1 MAFQVSPGVQV
12 REIDVTNVV
21 PAVSSTIGAFA
32 GEFSWGP
39 VDEVRTIV
47 SEKELVSV
55 FGAPKEA
62 GSDGY
67 NTVLGKKEHFYSAAN
82 FLKYGNNLKVVRA
95 SNGISAGSTGEMLNA
110 TTGSAGLLIK
120 NSTHYYE
127 SNYHTGS
134 AAGSAGLFAARC
146 AGSLGNSLKV
156 SMCASANAFS
166 QSDVTTV
173 NNASNEAVGQKDIT
187 VADGSKF
194 VVGDIITFAGDA
206 NQYKISAISSNDI
219 TIHLKSDKSQG
230 LQVEASNGVNISR
243 EWEFAPNFTKAPG
256 SSPDAVANGMS
267 NDELHVIVIDE
278 DGKITGIVGEILE
291 VFEGLSQ
298 ASDAKDSEG
307 NSNYYV
313 DKIRYNSNY
322 IFWTNHDSALSEAGN
337 TFAAAAAVSQS
348 ESANT
353 FDTNDLPLGGS
364 LTNGADGYR
373 LTSGAKNTANT
384 NFFGDAETQ
393 DVDFIISGPLSGASA
408 GNEVTTLA
416 EATTQANA
424 LIALCEARKDCM
436 AIISPRKQD
445 CVNNSGNE
453 SANIITFAESLSSSS
468 YAVLDSAWCYQYD
481 KYTDNYCYVPA
492 CAHTAGLM
500 ARTDSDRD
508 AWFSPAGFNR
518 GQILGIT
525 KLSFNP
531 NQAERDALYK
541 KRVNPVVT
549 FPGEGTVLFGD
560 KTLLSSA
567 SAFDR
572 INVRRLFIVME
583 KAIATAA
590 KFQLFEFND
599 AFTRAQFRA
608 TIEPFLRQV
617 KGRRGIVDFQVVCDD
632 TNNPQ
637 SVVDANQFQAS
648 IFVKPNRSINFI
660 TLNFV
665 AARSG
670 VEFEEVYGSTNTQYG
685 N

>member
-21 PAVSSTIGAFA
+21 PAVSSSIGAFA

-39 VDEVRTIV
+39 VDEVRTIT

-55 FGAPKEA
+55 FGDPKEQ

-82 FLKYGNNLKVVRA
+82 FLKYGNNLKVVRGH
-95 SNGISAGSTGEMLNA
+95 NGIAAGQTGQMLNA
-110 TTGSAGLLIK
+110 TTGSAGILIK

-127 SNYHTGS
+127 SNYHSGS
-134 AAGSAGLFAARC
+134 AAGSAGLFSARC
-146 AGSLGNSLKV
+146 AGSLGNSLKI
-156 SMCASANAFS
+156 SMCTSANAFS
-166 QSDVTTV
+166 QASVTTV
-173 NNASNEAVGQKDIT
+173 SDSSISVGHTQIT
-187 VADGSKF
+187 VADGTKF
-194 VVGDIITFAGDA
+194 VVGDLIAFANSADV
-206 NQYKISAISSNDI
+206 YKISAISSNDI
-219 TIHLKSDKSQG
+219 TFHLNSDSSQG
-230 LQVEASNGVNISR
+230 LQVVPTNGSNIARG
-243 EWEFAPNFTKAPG
+243 WEFASSFTKAPG
-256 SSPDAVANGMS
+256 SSPDALANS
-267 NDELHVIVIDE
+267 SSLDEIHVIVIDE
-278 DGKITGIVGEILE
+278 DGKITGIPGEILE

-313 DKIRYNSNY
+313 DKLRYNSNY
-322 IFWTNHDSALSEAGN
+322 IFWTNHDSTTSEAGN
-337 TFAAAAAVSQS
+337 TFAVAGAAFVQH
-348 ESANT
+348 T
-353 FDTNDLPLGGS
+353 LPLGGS
-364 LTNGADGYR
+364 LSHGIDGYP
-373 LTSGAKNTANT
+373 LSSGAKNTANT
-384 NFFGDAETQ
+384 THFGDAETQ
-393 DVDFIISGPLSGASA
+393 DVDFIIAGPLDGYASGS
-408 GNEVTTLA
+408 VVSTLA
-416 EATTQANA
+416 EATTQANN

-436 AIISPRKQD
+436 AVISPRKAD
-445 CVNNSGNE
+445 CVNNSGSE
-453 SANIITFAESLSSSS
+453 STSVIAFAETLTSSS
-468 YAVLDSAWCYQYD
+468 YAVMDSAWCYQYD
-481 KYTDNYCYVPA
+481 KYTDNYCYIPS
-492 CAHTAGLM
+492 CSHTAGVM

-508 AWFSPAGFNR
+508 AWFSPAGFSR

-541 KRVNPVVT
+541 KRVNPMVT

-632 TNNPQ
+632 TNNSQ
-637 SVVDANQFQAS
+637 AIVDANQFQAS

-670 VEFEEVYGSTNTQYG
+670 VEFEEVYGATNTQYG

>member
-21 PAVSSTIGAFA
+21 PAVSSSIGAYA

-47 SEKELVSV
+47 SEKDLVNV
-55 FGAPKEA
+55 FGEPKE
-62 GSDGY
+62 SDTY

-95 SNGISAGSTGEMLNA
+95 SNGIAAGQTGQMLNA
-110 TTGSAGLLIK
+110 TTGSAGILIK
-120 NSTHYYE
+120 NPTHYYE

-134 AAGSAGLFAARC
+134 AAGSAGLFSARC

-156 SMCASANAFS
+156 SMCAGANAFS
-166 QSDVTTV
+166 QSNVATVSDSSIAVGHTQITV
-173 NNASNEAVGQKDIT
+173 N
-187 VADGSKF
+187 DGAKF
-194 VVGDIITFAGDA
+194 VVGDKITFAGSA
-206 NQYKISAISSNDI
+206 LVYKITAISSNDL
-219 TIHLKSDKSQG
+219 TFHLVTDSSQG
-230 LQVEASNGVNISR
+230 LQVVPANGANISR
-243 EWEFAPNFTKAPG
+243 EWEYAENFTKAPA
-256 SSPDAVANGMS
+256 SSPDATANS
-267 NDELHVIVIDE
+267 SSLDEVHVIVIDE
-278 DGKITGIVGEILE
+278 DGKITGIPNEILE

-322 IFWTNHDSALSEAGN
+322 IFWTNHDSATSEAGN
-337 TFAAAAAVSQS
+337 TFAAAGAA
-348 ESANT
+348 
-353 FDTNDLPLGGS
+353 FDQHDLPLGGS
-364 LTNGADGYR
+364 LSHGIDGYP
-373 LTSGAKNTANT
+373 LSSGAKNTANT
-384 NFFGDAETQ
+384 TYFGDAETQ
-393 DVDFIISGPLSGASA
+393 DVDFIIAGPLDGYASGS
-408 GNEVTTLA
+408 VVSTLA
-416 EATTQANA
+416 EATTQANN

-436 AIISPRKQD
+436 AVISPRKAD
-445 CVNNSGNE
+445 CVNNSGSE
-453 SANIITFAESLSSSS
+453 SSSIIAFAETLTSSS
-468 YAVLDSAWCYQYD
+468 YAVMDSAWSYQYD
-481 KYTDNYCYVPA
+481 KYTDNYCYIPS
-492 CAHTAGLM
+492 CSHTAGLM
-500 ARTDSDRD
+500 ARTDNDRD

-518 GQILGIT
+518 GQVLGIT

-541 KRVNPVVT
+541 KRVNPIVT

-670 VEFEEVYGSTNTQYG
+670 VEFEEVYGATNTQYG

>member
-1 MAFQVSPGVQV
+1 MAFLVSPGVQV
-12 REIDVTNVV
+12 REIDVSNVV
-21 PAVSSTIGAFA
+21 PAVSSSIG
-32 GEFSWGP
+32 GYVGSFSWGP
-39 VDEVRTIV
+39 VDEVRTIT
-47 SEKELVSV
+47 SEKDLVSV
-55 FGAPKEA
+55 FGEPSGDDTYLTSVK
-62 GSDGY
+62 
-67 NTVLGKKEHFYSAAN
+67 KKEHFYSAAN

-95 SNGISAGSTGEMLNA
+95 VSTNMLNA
-110 TTGSAGLLIK
+110 STGSAGLLVK
-120 NSTHYYE
+120 NATHYYDN
-127 SNYHTGS
+127 NYHTG
-134 AAGSAGLFAARC
+134 AAASNVGDFVARC
-146 AGSLGNSLKV
+146 VGVLGNSLKV
-156 SMCASANAFS
+156 SVCASANAFS
-166 QSDVTTV
+166 QSAATTV
-173 NNASNEAVGQKDIT
+173 NDSSIALGDTSMT
-187 VADGSKF
+187 VASGAAL
-194 VVGDIITFAGDA
+194 VVGDIITFGSDTDK
-206 NQYKISAISSNDI
+206 YKISEINSNDI
-219 TIHLKSDKSQG
+219 TFALASDGSSG
-230 LQVEASNGVNISR
+230 LQTVVANSANVNR
-243 EWEFAPNFTKAPG
+243 EWEFASSFSKAPG
-256 SSPDAVANGMS
+256 SSPDAIANNS
-267 NDELHVIVIDE
+267 SLDEIHIAVVDE
-278 DGKITGIVGEILE
+278 DGLITGIVGEILE
-291 VFEGLSQ
+291 IYEGVSM

-307 NSNYYV
+307 SSNYFV
-313 DKIRYNSNY
+313 DKLRYNSNY
-322 IFWTNHDSALSEAGN
+322 IFFSNHNSNLSESGN
-337 TFAAAAAVSQS
+337 TFA
-348 ESANT
+348 SAGAI
-353 FDTNDLPLGGS
+353 FDTHTLPITQS
-364 LTNGADGYR
+364 FTNGTDGNC
-373 LTSGAKNTANT
+373 LTSGQKKSGIETYL
-384 NFFGDAETQ
+384 GDAETQ
-393 DVDFIISGPLSGASA
+393 DVDFLISGPLNGDDGSG
-408 GNEVTTLA
+408 NDVTTLA
-416 EATTQANA
+416 EATTQANN
-424 LIALCEARKDCM
+424 LISIANARKDCM

-445 CVNNSGNE
+445 CVNNDGSE
-453 SANIITFAESLSSSS
+453 STSIIALADTLSSSS
-468 YAVLDSAWCYQYD
+468 YAVMDSAWCYQYD

-492 CAHTAGLM
+492 CGHTAGVM
-500 ARTDSDRD
+500 ARSDQERD

-541 KRVNPVVT
+541 KRVNPIVT
-549 FPGEGTVLFGD
+549 FPGQGTVLFGD

-670 VEFEEVYGSTNTQYG
+670 VEFEEVYGATNTQYG

>member
-21 PAVSSTIGAFA
+21 PAVSSSIGAYA

-39 VDEVRTIV
+39 VDEVRTIT
-47 SEKELVSV
+47 SEKELVGV
-55 FGAPKEA
+55 FGEPKEA

-67 NTVLGKKEHFYSAAN
+67 NTVLSKKEHFYSAAN

-95 SNGISAGSTGEMLNA
+95 SNGIAAGQTGQMLNA
-110 TTGSAGLLIK
+110 TTGSAGILIK

-127 SNYHTGS
+127 SNYHSGS
-134 AAGSAGLFAARC
+134 AAGSAGLFSARC
-146 AGSLGNSLKV
+146 VGSLGNSLKI
-156 SMCASANAFS
+156 SMCTSANAFQQAS
-166 QSDVTTV
+166 VTTV
-173 NNASNEAVGQKDIT
+173 DDSSISVGHTQIT
-187 VADGSKF
+187 VADGTKF
-194 VVGDIITFAGDA
+194 VVGDLIAFANSADV
-206 NQYKISAISSNDI
+206 YKISAISSNDI
-219 TIHLKSDKSQG
+219 TFHLNSDSSQG
-230 LQVEASNGVNISR
+230 LQVAPDNGSNISR
-243 EWEFAPNFTKAPG
+243 GWEFASNFTKAPG
-256 SSPDAVANGMS
+256 SSPDALANS
-267 NDELHVIVIDE
+267 SSLDEVHVIVIDE
-278 DGKITGIVGEILE
+278 DGKITGIPGEILE

-298 ASDAKDSEG
+298 ASNAKDSEG

-322 IFWTNHDSALSEAGN
+322 IFWTNHDSTTSEAGN
-337 TFAAAAAVSQS
+337 TFAAAGAAFAQH
-348 ESANT
+348 T
-353 FDTNDLPLGGS
+353 LPLGGS
-364 LTNGADGYR
+364 LSHGIDGYP
-373 LTSGAKNTANT
+373 LSSGAKNTANT
-384 NFFGDAETQ
+384 THFGDAETQ
-393 DVDFIISGPLSGASA
+393 DVDFIIAGPLDGYASGS
-408 GNEVTTLA
+408 VVSTLA
-416 EATTQANA
+416 EATTQANN

-436 AIISPRKQD
+436 AVISPRKAD
-445 CVNNSGNE
+445 CVNNSGSE
-453 SANIITFAESLSSSS
+453 STSVIAFAETLTSSS
-468 YAVLDSAWCYQYD
+468 YAVMDSAWCYQYD
-481 KYTDNYCYVPA
+481 KYTDNYCYIPS
-492 CAHTAGLM
+492 CSHTAGVM

-508 AWFSPAGFNR
+508 AWFSPAGFSR

-541 KRVNPVVT
+541 KRVNPMVT

-670 VEFEEVYGSTNTQYG
+670 VEFEEVYGATNTQYG

>member
-21 PAVSSTIGAFA
+21 PAISSSIGAFA

-39 VDEVRTIV
+39 VDEVRTIS
-47 SEKELVSV
+47 SEKELVGV
-55 FGAPKEA
+55 FGEPKDA

-82 FLKYGNNLKVVRA
+82 FLKYGNNLKIVRGH
-95 SNGISAGSTGEMLNA
+95 NGIAAGQTGQMLNA
-110 TTGSAGLLIK
+110 TTGSAGILIK
-120 NSTHYYE
+120 NPTHYYE
-127 SNYHTGS
+127 SNYHSGS
-134 AAGSAGLFAARC
+134 AAGSAGLFSARC
-146 AGSLGNSLKV
+146 VGSLGNSLKI
-156 SMCASANAFS
+156 SMCTSANAFQQAS
-166 QSDVTTV
+166 VTTV
-173 NNASNEAVGQKDIT
+173 SDSSIAVGHTQIT
-187 VADGSKF
+187 VADGTKF
-194 VVGDIITFAGDA
+194 VVGDLIAFANSADV
-206 NQYKISAISSNDI
+206 YKISAISSNDI
-219 TIHLKSDKSQG
+219 TFHLISDSSQG
-230 LQVEASNGVNISR
+230 LQVVPTNGSNISR
-243 EWEFAPNFTKAPG
+243 GWEFASNFTKAPS
-256 SSPDAVANGMS
+256 SSPDALANS
-267 NDELHVIVIDE
+267 SSLDEVHVIVIDE
-278 DGKITGIVGEILE
+278 DGKITGIPGEILE

-298 ASDAKDSEG
+298 ASDAKDAEG

-322 IFWTNHDSALSEAGN
+322 IFWTNHDSTTSEAGN
-337 TFAAAAAVSQS
+337 TFAVAGAAFVQH
-348 ESANT
+348 T
-353 FDTNDLPLGGS
+353 LPLGGS
-364 LTNGADGYR
+364 LSHGVDGYP
-373 LTSGAKNTANT
+373 LSSGAKNTANT
-384 NFFGDAETQ
+384 TFFGDAETQ
-393 DVDFIISGPLSGASA
+393 DVDFIIAGPLDGYASGS
-408 GNEVTTLA
+408 VVSTLA
-416 EATTQANA
+416 EATTQANN

-436 AIISPRKQD
+436 AVISPRKAD
-445 CVNNSGNE
+445 CVNNSGSE
-453 SANIITFAESLSSSS
+453 STSVIAFAETLTSSS
-468 YAVLDSAWCYQYD
+468 YAVMDSAWCYQYD
-481 KYTDNYCYVPA
+481 KYTDNYCYIPS
-492 CAHTAGLM
+492 CSHTAGVM

-508 AWFSPAGFNR
+508 AWFSPAGFSR

-531 NQAERDALYK
+531 NQSERDALYK
-541 KRVNPVVT
+541 KRVNPLVT
-549 FPGEGTVLFGD
+549 FPGQGTVLFGD

-632 TNNPQ
+632 TNNSQ
-637 SVVDANQFQAS
+637 AIVDANQFQAS

-670 VEFEEVYGSTNTQYG
+670 VEFEEVYGATNTQYG

>member
-21 PAVSSTIGAFA
+21 PAVSSSIGAFA

-39 VDEVRTIV
+39 VDEVRTIT
-47 SEKELVSV
+47 SEKDLVSV
-55 FGAPKEA
+55 FGEPKEA

-95 SNGISAGSTGEMLNA
+95 HNGIASGSTGQMLNA

-127 SNYHTGS
+127 VNYHSGS
-134 AAGSAGLFAARC
+134 APSSAGNFAARC
-146 AGSLGNSLKV
+146 VGSLGNSLKV
-156 SMCASANAFS
+156 SMCIGSEAFN
-166 QSDVTTV
+166 DNIVDPI
-173 NNASNEAVGQKDIT
+173 NDSNIALDDKDIV
-187 VADGSKF
+187 VADGTKF
-194 VVGDIITFAGDA
+194 QVGDIIRFEGQTD
-206 NQYKISAISSNDI
+206 NYKISAINANTLSFGLIGDPN
-219 TIHLKSDKSQG
+219 QG
-230 LQVEASNGVNISR
+230 LLAVPAADADIAR
-243 EWEFAPNFTKAPG
+243 AWEFAGSFTKAPG
-256 SSPDAVANGMS
+256 TSPDAEAN
-267 NDELHVIVIDE
+267 NTQFDELHIVVLDE
-278 DGKITGIVGEILE
+278 DGKITGRPGEILE
-291 VFEGLSQ
+291 IFEGLSL
-298 ASDAKDSEG
+298 ASDAKDSDG

-322 IFWTNHDSALSEAGN
+322 IFWTNHDSSASDAGS
-337 TFAAAAAVSQS
+337 TFAAAGTSFTKPAS
-348 ESANT
+348 N
-353 FDTNDLPLGGS
+353 LPITAS
-364 LTNGADGYR
+364 MSNGADGYP
-373 LTSGAKNTANT
+373 LSAGAKFSAYSG
-384 NFFGDAETQ
+384 FFGDAETQ
-393 DVDFIISGPLSGASA
+393 DVDFMISGPLSGYSSGAVV
-408 GNEVTTLA
+408 NTLA
-416 EATTQANA
+416 EATTQANN
-424 LIALCEARKDCM
+424 LIQICEARKDCM
-436 AIISPRKQD
+436 AIISPRKAD
-445 CVNNSGNE
+445 CVNNSGLE
-453 SANIITFAESLSSSS
+453 ASSIETFAGTLTSSS
-468 YAVLDSAWCYQYD
+468 YGVLDSAWCYQYD

-492 CAHTAGLM
+492 CSHTAGVM
-500 ARTDSDRD
+500 ARTDADRD

-531 NQAERDALYK
+531 NQAERDLLYR
-541 KRVNPVVT
+541 KRVNPIVT
-549 FPGEGTVLFGD
+549 FPGQGTCLFGD
-560 KTLLSSA
+560 KTLLTSA

-617 KGRRGIVDFQVVCDD
+617 KGRRGIVDFQVVCDE

-670 VEFEEVYGSTNTQYG
+670 VEFEEVYGATNTQYG

>member
-21 PAVSSTIGAFA
+21 PAISSSIGAFA

-39 VDEVRTIV
+39 VDEVRTIT
-47 SEKELVSV
+47 SEKELVGV
-55 FGAPKEA
+55 FGEPKDA

-67 NTVLGKKEHFYSAAN
+67 NTVVGKKEHFYSAAN

-95 SNGISAGSTGEMLNA
+95 SNGIAAGQTGQMLNA
-110 TTGSAGLLIK
+110 TTGSAGILIK
-120 NSTHYYE
+120 NQTHYYE
-127 SNYHTGS
+127 SNYHSGS
-134 AAGSAGLFAARC
+134 AAGSAGLFSARC
-146 AGSLGNSLKV
+146 AGSLGNSLKI
-156 SMCASANAFS
+156 SMCTSANAFQQAS
-166 QSDVTTV
+166 VTTV
-173 NNASNEAVGQKDIT
+173 SDSSIAVGHTQIT
-187 VADGSKF
+187 VADGTKF
-194 VVGDIITFAGDA
+194 VVGDLIAFANSADV
-206 NQYKISAISSNDI
+206 YKISAISSNDI
-219 TIHLKSDKSQG
+219 TFHLNSDSSQG
-230 LQVEASNGVNISR
+230 LQVVPTNGSNIARG
-243 EWEFAPNFTKAPG
+243 WEFASNFTKAPG
-256 SSPDAVANGMS
+256 SSPDALANS
-267 NDELHVIVIDE
+267 SSLDEVHVIVIDE
-278 DGKITGIVGEILE
+278 DGKITGIPGEILE

-298 ASDAKDSEG
+298 ASNAKDSEG

-322 IFWTNHDSALSEAGN
+322 IFWTNHDSTTSEAGN
-337 TFAAAAAVSQS
+337 TFAAAGAAFVQH
-348 ESANT
+348 T
-353 FDTNDLPLGGS
+353 LPLGGS
-364 LTNGADGYR
+364 LSHGIDGYP
-373 LTSGAKNTANT
+373 LSSGAKNTANT
-384 NFFGDAETQ
+384 THFGDAETQ
-393 DVDFIISGPLSGASA
+393 DVDFIIAGPLDGYASGS
-408 GNEVTTLA
+408 VVSTLA
-416 EATTQANA
+416 EATTQANN

-436 AIISPRKQD
+436 AVISPRKAD
-445 CVNNSGNE
+445 CVNNSGSE
-453 SANIITFAESLSSSS
+453 STSVIAFAETLTSSS
-468 YAVLDSAWCYQYD
+468 YAVMDSAWCYQYD
-481 KYTDNYCYVPA
+481 KYTDNYCYIPS
-492 CAHTAGLM
+492 CSHTAGVM

-508 AWFSPAGFNR
+508 AWFSPAGFSR

-541 KRVNPVVT
+541 KRVNPMVT
-549 FPGEGTVLFGD
+549 FPGQGTVLFGD

-632 TNNPQ
+632 TNNSQ
-637 SVVDANQFQAS
+637 AIVDANQFQAS

-670 VEFEEVYGSTNTQYG
+670 VEFEEVYGATNTQYG

>member
-21 PAVSSTIGAFA
+21 PAISSSIGAFA

-39 VDEVRTIV
+39 VDEVRTIT
-47 SEKELVSV
+47 SEKELVGV
-55 FGAPKEA
+55 FGEPKEA

-95 SNGISAGSTGEMLNA
+95 SNGIAAGQTGQMLNA
-110 TTGSAGLLIK
+110 TTGSAGILIK

-127 SNYHTGS
+127 SNYHSGS
-134 AAGSAGLFAARC
+134 AAGSAGLFSARC
-146 AGSLGNSLKV
+146 VGSLGNSLKV
-156 SMCASANAFS
+156 SMCTSANAFS
-166 QSDVTTV
+166 QTSVTTV
-173 NNASNEAVGQKDIT
+173 SDSSISAGHTQIT
-187 VADGSKF
+187 VADGTKF
-194 VVGDIITFAGDA
+194 VIGDLIQFANSTDV
-206 NQYKISAISSNDI
+206 YKISAISSNDI
-219 TIHLKSDKSQG
+219 TFHLNTDSSQG
-230 LQVEASNGVNISR
+230 LQVVPTNGSNIAR
-243 EWEFAPNFTKAPG
+243 EWEFASNFTKAPS
-256 SSPDAVANGMS
+256 SSPDALANS
-267 NDELHVIVIDE
+267 SSLDEVHVIVIDE
-278 DGKITGIVGEILE
+278 DGKITGIPGEILE

-313 DKIRYNSNY
+313 DKVRYNSNY
-322 IFWTNHDSALSEAGN
+322 IFWTNHDSATDEAGQ
-337 TFAAAAAVSQS
+337 TFAGAGAA
-348 ESANT
+348 
-353 FDTNDLPLGGS
+353 FDQHDLPLGGS
-364 LTNGADGYR
+364 LSHGIDGYP
-373 LTSGAKNTANT
+373 LSSGAKNTANT
-384 NFFGDAETQ
+384 THFGDAETQ
-393 DVDFIISGPLSGASA
+393 DVDFIIAGPLDGYASGS
-408 GNEVTTLA
+408 VVSTLA
-416 EATTQANA
+416 EATTQANN

-436 AIISPRKQD
+436 AVISPRKAD
-445 CVNNSGNE
+445 CVNNSGSE
-453 SANIITFAESLSSSS
+453 STSVIAFAETLTSSS
-468 YAVLDSAWCYQYD
+468 YAVMDSAWCYQYD
-481 KYTDNYCYVPA
+481 KYTDNYCYIPS
-492 CAHTAGLM
+492 CSHTAGVM

-508 AWFSPAGFNR
+508 AWFSPAGFSR

-541 KRVNPVVT
+541 KRVNPMVT
-549 FPGEGTVLFGD
+549 FPGQGTVLFGD

-632 TNNPQ
+632 TNNSQ
-637 SVVDANQFQAS
+637 AIVDANQFQAS

-670 VEFEEVYGSTNTQYG
+670 VEFEEVYGATNTQYG

>member
-1 MAFQVSPGVQV
+1 MAFLVSPGVQV

-21 PAVSSTIGAFA
+21 PALSSSIGGFA

-39 VDEVRTIV
+39 VDEVRTIT
-47 SEKELVSV
+47 SEKELVGV
-55 FGAPKEA
+55 FGEPKEA

-67 NTVLGKKEHFYSAAN
+67 NTVLSKKEHFYSAAN

-95 SNGISAGSTGEMLNA
+95 SNGIAAGQTGQMLNA
-110 TTGSAGLLIK
+110 TTGSAGILIK

-127 SNYHTGS
+127 SNYHSGS
-134 AAGSAGLFAARC
+134 AAGSAGLFSARC
-146 AGSLGNSLKV
+146 AGSLGNSLKI
-156 SMCASANAFS
+156 SMCTSANAFS
-166 QSDVTTV
+166 QASVTTV
-173 NNASNEAVGQKDIT
+173 SDSSISVGHTQIT
-187 VADGSKF
+187 VADGTKF
-194 VVGDIITFAGDA
+194 VVGDLIAFANSADV
-206 NQYKISAISSNDI
+206 YKISAISSNDI
-219 TIHLKSDKSQG
+219 TFHLNSDSSQG
-230 LQVEASNGVNISR
+230 LQVVPTNGSNIARG
-243 EWEFAPNFTKAPG
+243 WEFASNFTKAPG
-256 SSPDAVANGMS
+256 SSPDALANS
-267 NDELHVIVIDE
+267 SSLDEVHVIVIDE
-278 DGKITGIVGEILE
+278 DGKITGIPGEILE

-313 DKIRYNSNY
+313 DKLRYNSNY
-322 IFWTNHDSALSEAGN
+322 IFWTNHDSTTSEAGN
-337 TFAAAAAVSQS
+337 TFAVAGAAFVQH
-348 ESANT
+348 T
-353 FDTNDLPLGGS
+353 LPLGGS
-364 LTNGADGYR
+364 LSHGIDGYP
-373 LTSGAKNTANT
+373 LSSGAKNTANT
-384 NFFGDAETQ
+384 THFGDAETQ
-393 DVDFIISGPLSGASA
+393 DVDFIIAGPLDGYASGS
-408 GNEVTTLA
+408 VVSTLA
-416 EATTQANA
+416 EATTQANN

-436 AIISPRKQD
+436 AVISPRKAD
-445 CVNNSGNE
+445 CVNNSGSE
-453 SANIITFAESLSSSS
+453 STSVIAFAETLTSSS
-468 YAVLDSAWCYQYD
+468 YAVMDSAWCYQYD
-481 KYTDNYCYVPA
+481 KYTDNYCYIPS
-492 CAHTAGLM
+492 CSHTAGVM

-508 AWFSPAGFNR
+508 AWFSPAGFSR

-541 KRVNPVVT
+541 KRVNPMVT

-632 TNNPQ
+632 TNNSQ
-637 SVVDANQFQAS
+637 AIVDANQFQAS

-670 VEFEEVYGSTNTQYG
+670 VEFEEVYGATNTQYG

>member
-21 PAVSSTIGAFA
+21 PAVSSSIGAFA

-39 VDEVRTIV
+39 VDEVRTIT

-55 FGAPKEA
+55 FGDPKEA

-67 NTVLGKKEHFYSAAN
+67 NSVASKKEHFYSAAN

-95 SNGISAGSTGEMLNA
+95 HNAIASGQTGEMLNA

-120 NSTHYYE
+120 NPTHYYE
-127 SNYHTGS
+127 VNYHSGS
-134 AAGSAGLFAARC
+134 APSSAGNFAARC
-146 AGSLGNSLKV
+146 VGSLGNSLKV
-156 SMCASANAFS
+156 SMCIGSNAYS
-166 QSDVTTV
+166 ETINNAVNDTDIQV
-173 NNASNEAVGQKDIT
+173 NNTDIV
-187 VADGSKF
+187 VADGTKF
-194 VVGDIITFAGDA
+194 QVGDIIRFAGQTD
-206 NQYKISAISSNDI
+206 NYKISNISANTLTFGLIGDSA
-219 TIHLKSDKSQG
+219 QG
-230 LQVEASNGVNISR
+230 LLVAPSNNDAITR
-243 EWEFAPNFTKAPG
+243 AWEFAGSFTKAPG
-256 SSPDAVANGMS
+256 TSPDAAANNTS
-267 NDELHVIVIDE
+267 FDELHIVVVDE
-278 DGKITGIVGEILE
+278 DGKITGIPGEILE
-291 VFEGLSQ
+291 IFEGLSL
-298 ASDAKDSEG
+298 ASDAKDADG

-322 IFWTNHDSALSEAGN
+322 IFWTNHDSTASDAGS
-337 TFAAAAAVSQS
+337 TFAAAGADF
-348 ESANT
+348 T
-353 FDTNDLPLGGS
+353 RGTNLPITAS
-364 LTNGADGYR
+364 MTNGADGYP
-373 LTSGAKNTANT
+373 LSAGAKFSAYSG
-384 NFFGDAETQ
+384 FFGDAETQ
-393 DVDFIISGPLSGASA
+393 DVDFMISGPLSGYSSGAA
-408 GNEVTTLA
+408 VNTLV
-416 EATTQANA
+416 EATTQANN
-424 LIALCEARKDCM
+424 LIQICEARKDCM
-436 AIISPRKQD
+436 AVISPRKSD
-445 CVNNSGNE
+445 CVNNSGLE
-453 SANIITFAESLSSSS
+453 ASSIEAFANTLTSSS
-468 YAVLDSAWCYQYD
+468 YGVLDSAWCYQYD

-492 CAHTAGLM
+492 CSHTAGVM
-500 ARTDSDRD
+500 ARTDADRD

-531 NQAERDALYK
+531 NQAERDLLYRK
-541 KRVNPVVT
+541 KVNPIVT
-549 FPGEGTVLFGD
+549 FPGQGTCLFGD
-560 KTLLSSA
+560 KTLLSNA

-617 KGRRGIVDFQVVCDD
+617 KGRRGIVDFQVVCDE

-637 SVVDANQFQAS
+637 GVVDANQFQAS

-670 VEFEEVYGSTNTQYG
+670 VDFEEVYGATNTQYG

>member
-21 PAVSSTIGAFA
+21 PAVSSSIGAFA

-39 VDEVRTIV
+39 VDEVRTIT
-47 SEKELVSV
+47 SEKELVGV
-55 FGAPKEA
+55 FGEPKDA

-67 NTVLGKKEHFYSAAN
+67 NTVVGKKEHFYSAAN

-95 SNGISAGSTGEMLNA
+95 SNGIAAGQTGQMLNA
-110 TTGSAGLLIK
+110 TTGSAGILIK
-120 NSTHYYE
+120 NQTHYYE
-127 SNYHTGS
+127 SNYHSGS
-134 AAGSAGLFAARC
+134 AAGSAGLFSARC
-146 AGSLGNSLKV
+146 AGSLGNSLKI
-156 SMCASANAFS
+156 SMCTSANAFQQAS
-166 QSDVTTV
+166 VTTV
-173 NNASNEAVGQKDIT
+173 SDSSIAVGHTQIT
-187 VADGSKF
+187 VADGTKF
-194 VVGDIITFAGDA
+194 VVGDLIAFANSADV
-206 NQYKISAISSNDI
+206 YKISAISSNDI
-219 TIHLKSDKSQG
+219 TFHLNSDSSQG
-230 LQVEASNGVNISR
+230 LQVVPTNGSNIARG
-243 EWEFAPNFTKAPG
+243 WEFASNFTKAPG
-256 SSPDAVANGMS
+256 SSPDALANS
-267 NDELHVIVIDE
+267 SSLDEVHVIVIDE
-278 DGKITGIVGEILE
+278 DGKITGIPGEILE

-298 ASDAKDSEG
+298 ASNAKDSEG

-322 IFWTNHDSALSEAGN
+322 IFWTNHDSTTSEAGN
-337 TFAAAAAVSQS
+337 TFAAAGAAFVQH
-348 ESANT
+348 T
-353 FDTNDLPLGGS
+353 LPLGGS
-364 LTNGADGYR
+364 LSHGIDGYP
-373 LTSGAKNTANT
+373 LSSGAKNTANT
-384 NFFGDAETQ
+384 THFGDAETQ
-393 DVDFIISGPLSGASA
+393 DVDFIIAGPLDGYASGS
-408 GNEVTTLA
+408 VVSTLA
-416 EATTQANA
+416 EATTQANN

-436 AIISPRKQD
+436 AVISPRKAD
-445 CVNNSGNE
+445 CVNNSGSE
-453 SANIITFAESLSSSS
+453 STSVIAFAETLTSSS
-468 YAVLDSAWCYQYD
+468 YAVMDSAWCYQYD
-481 KYTDNYCYVPA
+481 KYTDNYCYIPS
-492 CAHTAGLM
+492 CSHTAGVM

-508 AWFSPAGFNR
+508 AWFSPAGFSR

-541 KRVNPVVT
+541 KRVNPMVT

-632 TNNPQ
+632 TNNSQ
-637 SVVDANQFQAS
+637 AIVDANQFQAS

-670 VEFEEVYGSTNTQYG
+670 VEFEEVYGATNTQYG

>member
-21 PAVSSTIGAFA
+21 PAVSSSIGAFA

-39 VDEVRTIV
+39 VDEVRTIT
-47 SEKELVSV
+47 SEKELVGV
-55 FGAPKEA
+55 FGEPKDA

-82 FLKYGNNLKVVRA
+82 FLKYGNNLKVVRGH
-95 SNGISAGSTGEMLNA
+95 NGIAAGQTGQMLNA
-110 TTGSAGLLIK
+110 TTGSAGILIK

-127 SNYHTGS
+127 SNYHSGS
-134 AAGSAGLFAARC
+134 AAGSAGLFSARC
-146 AGSLGNSLKV
+146 AGSLGNSLKI
-156 SMCASANAFS
+156 SMCTSANAFS
-166 QSDVTTV
+166 QASVTTV
-173 NNASNEAVGQKDIT
+173 SDSSISVGHTQIT
-187 VADGSKF
+187 VADGTKF
-194 VVGDIITFAGDA
+194 VVGDLIAFANSADV
-206 NQYKISAISSNDI
+206 YKISAISSNDI
-219 TIHLKSDKSQG
+219 TFHLNSDSSQG
-230 LQVEASNGVNISR
+230 LQVVPTNGSNIARG
-243 EWEFAPNFTKAPG
+243 WEFASNFTKAPG
-256 SSPDAVANGMS
+256 SSPDALANS
-267 NDELHVIVIDE
+267 SSLDEIHVIVIDE
-278 DGKITGIVGEILE
+278 DGKITGIPGEILE

-313 DKIRYNSNY
+313 DKLRYNSNY
-322 IFWTNHDSALSEAGN
+322 IFWTNHDSTTSEAGN
-337 TFAAAAAVSQS
+337 TFAVAGAAFVQH
-348 ESANT
+348 T
-353 FDTNDLPLGGS
+353 LPLGGS
-364 LTNGADGYR
+364 LSHGIDGYP
-373 LTSGAKNTANT
+373 LSSGAKNTANT
-384 NFFGDAETQ
+384 THFGDAETQ
-393 DVDFIISGPLSGASA
+393 DVDFIIAGPLDGYASGS
-408 GNEVTTLA
+408 VVSTLA
-416 EATTQANA
+416 EATTQANN

-436 AIISPRKQD
+436 AVISPRKAD
-445 CVNNSGNE
+445 CVNNSGSE
-453 SANIITFAESLSSSS
+453 STSVIAFAETLTSSS
-468 YAVLDSAWCYQYD
+468 YAVMDSAWCYQYD
-481 KYTDNYCYVPA
+481 KYTDNYCYIPS
-492 CAHTAGLM
+492 CSHTAGVM

-508 AWFSPAGFNR
+508 AWFSPAGFSR

-541 KRVNPVVT
+541 KRVNPMVT

-632 TNNPQ
+632 TNNSQ
-637 SVVDANQFQAS
+637 AIVDANQFQAS

-670 VEFEEVYGSTNTQYG
+670 VEFEEVYGATNTQYG

>member
-21 PAVSSTIGAFA
+21 PAISSSIGGFV
-32 GEFSWGP
+32 GSFSWGP
-39 VDEVRTIV
+39 VDEVRTIS

-55 FGAPKEA
+55 FGEPK
-62 GSDGY
+62 GSDTY
-67 NTVLGKKEHFYSAAN
+67 LDEAKKKEHFYSAAN

-95 SNGISAGSTGEMLNA
+95 VSTGMLNA
-110 TTGSAGLLIK
+110 TSGSAGLLIK
-120 NSTHYYE
+120 NATHYYDN
-127 SNYHTGS
+127 NYHSGS
-134 AAGSAGLFAARC
+134 APSNAGHWTARC
-146 AGSLGNSLKV
+146 VGALGNSLKV
-156 SMCASANAFS
+156 SVCASAAAFS
-166 QSDVTTV
+166 ETVSSAVSD
-173 NNASNEAVGQKDIT
+173 NSISVGQTEIT
-187 VADGSKF
+187 VADGTKF
-194 VVGDIITFAGDA
+194 VVGDKLQFGSQTDV
-206 NQYKISAISSNDI
+206 YKITAINTNTLSVVLD
-219 TIHLKSDKSQG
+219 SDGVSGFQTAPG
-230 LQVEASNGVNISR
+230 NGDNIVR
-243 EWEFAPNFTKAPG
+243 EWEFAKNFTKAPG
-256 SSPDAVANGMS
+256 SSPDALANS
-267 NDELHVIVIDE
+267 SSLDEIHVVVQDE
-278 DGKITGIVGEILE
+278 DGLITGIVGEILE
-291 VFEGLSQ
+291 IYEGLSM
-298 ASDAKDSEG
+298 ASDAKDAEG

-322 IFWTNHDSALSEAGN
+322 IFWSNHNSNTSEAGN
-337 TFAAAAAVSQS
+337 TFAAAGAV
-348 ESANT
+348 
-353 FDTNDLPLGGS
+353 FDTHTLPITES
-364 LTNGADGYR
+364 LTDGTDGSC
-373 LTSGAKNTANT
+373 LTAGQKQAGFSTYL
-384 NFFGDAETQ
+384 GDAETE
-393 DVDFIISGPLSGASA
+393 DVDFLIAGPLNGDDGS
-408 GNEVTTLA
+408 NNDVVTED
-416 EATTQANA
+416 EAVTQANN
-424 LIALCEARKDCM
+424 LIAIAEARKDCM
-436 AIISPRKQD
+436 AVISPRKQS
-445 CVNNSGNE
+445 CVNNEGQEVSGTGGIVPF
-453 SANIITFAESLSSSS
+453 ANRLTSSS

-481 KYTDNYCYVPA
+481 KYTDNFCYVPA
-492 CAHTAGLM
+492 CGHTAGLM
-500 ARTDSDRD
+500 ARTDVQRD

-531 NQAERDALYK
+531 NQAERDELYK
-541 KRVNPVVT
+541 KRVNPIVT
-549 FPGEGTVLFGD
+549 FPGQGTVLFGD
-560 KTLLSSA
+560 KTLLAST

-670 VEFEEVYGSTNTQYG
+670 VEFEEVYGATNTQYG

>member
-21 PAVSSTIGAFA
+21 PAISSSIGAFA

-39 VDEVRTIV
+39 VDEVRTIT

-55 FGAPKEA
+55 FGEPSAK

-67 NTVLGKKEHFYSAAN
+67 NTILGKKEHFYSAAN

-95 SNGISAGSTGEMLNA
+95 LNGIAAGATGEMLNA

-120 NSTHYYE
+120 NPTHYYE
-127 SNYHTGS
+127 VNYHTG
-134 AAGSAGLFAARC
+134 AAPGSAGLFAARC
-146 AGSLGNSLKV
+146 AGSLGNSLRV
-156 SMCASANAFS
+156 SMCAGANAFS
-166 QSDVTTV
+166 QVNVTTV
-173 NNASNEAVGQKDIT
+173 SDTSISVGHETVT
-187 VADGSKF
+187 VADGTKLA
-194 VVGDIITFAGDA
+194 VGDIITFAGSA
-206 NQYKISAISSNDI
+206 FRYKISAISSNDV
-219 TIHLKSDKSQG
+219 TFHLESDKTQK
-230 LQVEASNGVNISR
+230 LQAVPSNGANISR
-243 EWEFAPNFTKAPG
+243 EWEFAGQVTKAPG
-256 SSPDAVANGMS
+256 SSPDATANS
-267 NDELHVIVIDE
+267 SSLDELHVVVIDE
-278 DGKITGIVGEILE
+278 DGQITGIPGEILE
-291 VFEGLSQ
+291 VFEGLSM

-307 NSNYYV
+307 NSNFYV

-322 IFWTNHDSALSEAGN
+322 IFWTNHDNSALSEAGN
-337 TFAAAAAVSQS
+337 TFAVAGAA
-348 ESANT
+348 
-353 FDTNDLPLGGS
+353 FDTHDLPLGGN
-364 LTNGADGYR
+364 LTNGADGYP
-373 LTSGAKNTANT
+373 LSSGAKNTANT
-384 NFFGDAETQ
+384 EHFGDAETQ
-393 DVDFIISGPLSGASA
+393 DVDFLIAGPLDGYASGS
-408 GNEVTTLA
+408 VISTLA
-416 EATTQANA
+416 EATTQANN

-436 AIISPRKQD
+436 AIISPRKAD
-445 CVNNSGNE
+445 CVNNSGSE
-453 SANIITFAESLSSSS
+453 ATDIITFAESLTSSS
-468 YAVLDSAWCYQYD
+468 YAVLDSCWTYQYD
-481 KYTDNYCYVPA
+481 KYTDNFCYVPGNG
-492 CAHTAGLM
+492 HVAGIM
-500 ARTDSDRD
+500 ARTDRDRD

-531 NQAERDALYK
+531 NQAERDALYR
-541 KRVNPVVT
+541 KRVNPLVT
-549 FPGEGTVLFGD
+549 FPGQGTCLFGD
-560 KTLLSSA
+560 KTLLASA

-670 VEFEEVYGSTNTQYG
+670 VEFEEVYGATNTQYG

>member
-21 PAVSSTIGAFA
+21 PAISSSIGAFA

-39 VDEVRTIV
+39 VDEVRTIT
-47 SEKELVSV
+47 SEKELVGV
-55 FGAPKEA
+55 FGEPKDA

-67 NTVLGKKEHFYSAAN
+67 NTVVGKKEHFYSAAN

-95 SNGISAGSTGEMLNA
+95 SNGIAAGQTGQMLNA
-110 TTGSAGLLIK
+110 TTGSAGILIK
-120 NSTHYYE
+120 NQTHYYE
-127 SNYHTGS
+127 SNYHSGS
-134 AAGSAGLFAARC
+134 AAGSAGLFSARC
-146 AGSLGNSLKV
+146 AGSLGNSLKI
-156 SMCASANAFS
+156 SMCTSANAFQQAS
-166 QSDVTTV
+166 VTTV
-173 NNASNEAVGQKDIT
+173 SDSSIAVGHTQIT
-187 VADGSKF
+187 VADGTKF
-194 VVGDIITFAGDA
+194 VVGDLIAFANSADV
-206 NQYKISAISSNDI
+206 YKISAISSNDI
-219 TIHLKSDKSQG
+219 TFHLNSDSSQG
-230 LQVEASNGVNISR
+230 LQVVPTNGSNIARG
-243 EWEFAPNFTKAPG
+243 WEFASNFTKAPS
-256 SSPDAVANGMS
+256 SSPDALANS
-267 NDELHVIVIDE
+267 SSLDEVHVIVIDE
-278 DGKITGIVGEILE
+278 DGKITGIPGEILE

-298 ASDAKDSEG
+298 ASNAKDSEG

-322 IFWTNHDSALSEAGN
+322 IFWTNHDSTTSEAGN
-337 TFAAAAAVSQS
+337 TFAVAGAAFVQH
-348 ESANT
+348 T
-353 FDTNDLPLGGS
+353 LPLGGS
-364 LTNGADGYR
+364 LSHGVDGYP
-373 LTSGAKNTANT
+373 LSSGAKNTANT
-384 NFFGDAETQ
+384 TFFGDAETQ
-393 DVDFIISGPLSGASA
+393 DVDFIIAGPLDGYASGS
-408 GNEVTTLA
+408 VVSTLA
-416 EATTQANA
+416 EATTQANN

-436 AIISPRKQD
+436 AVISPRKAD
-445 CVNNSGNE
+445 CVNNSGSE
-453 SANIITFAESLSSSS
+453 STSVIAFAETLTSSS
-468 YAVLDSAWCYQYD
+468 YAVMDSAWCYQYD
-481 KYTDNYCYVPA
+481 KYTDNYCYIPS
-492 CAHTAGLM
+492 CSHTAGVM

-508 AWFSPAGFNR
+508 AWFSPAGFSR

-541 KRVNPVVT
+541 KRVNPMVT
-549 FPGEGTVLFGD
+549 FPGQGTVLFGD

-632 TNNPQ
+632 TNNSQ
-637 SVVDANQFQAS
+637 AVVDANQFQAS

-670 VEFEEVYGSTNTQYG
+670 VEFEEVYGATNTQYG

>member
-21 PAVSSTIGAFA
+21 PAVSSSIGAYA

-39 VDEVRTIV
+39 VDEVRTIT

-55 FGAPKEA
+55 FGEPKEA

-67 NTVLGKKEHFYSAAN
+67 NTVLSKKEHFYSAAN

-95 SNGISAGSTGEMLNA
+95 SNGIAAGQTGQMLNA
-110 TTGSAGLLIK
+110 TTGSAGILIK
-120 NSTHYYE
+120 NPTHYYE

-134 AAGSAGLFAARC
+134 AAGSAGLFSARC

-156 SMCASANAFS
+156 SMCAGANAFS
-166 QSDVTTV
+166 QSNVATVSDSSIAVGHTQITV
-173 NNASNEAVGQKDIT
+173 N
-187 VADGSKF
+187 DGAKF
-194 VVGDIITFAGDA
+194 VVGDKITFAGSA
-206 NQYKISAISSNDI
+206 LVYKITAISSNDL
-219 TIHLKSDKSQG
+219 TFHLVTDSSQG
-230 LQVEASNGVNISR
+230 LQVVPANGANISR
-243 EWEFAPNFTKAPG
+243 EWEYAENFTKAPA
-256 SSPDAVANGMS
+256 SSPDATANS
-267 NDELHVIVIDE
+267 SSLDEVHVIVIDE
-278 DGKITGIVGEILE
+278 DGKITGIPNEILE

-322 IFWTNHDSALSEAGN
+322 IFWTNHDSATSEAGN
-337 TFAAAAAVSQS
+337 TFAAAGAA
-348 ESANT
+348 
-353 FDTNDLPLGGS
+353 FDQHDLPLGGS
-364 LTNGADGYR
+364 LSHGIDGYP
-373 LTSGAKNTANT
+373 LSSGAKNTANT
-384 NFFGDAETQ
+384 TYFGDAETQ
-393 DVDFIISGPLSGASA
+393 DVDFIIAGPLDGYASGS
-408 GNEVTTLA
+408 VVSTLA
-416 EATTQANA
+416 EATTQANN

-436 AIISPRKQD
+436 AIISPRKAD
-445 CVNNSGNE
+445 CVNNSGSE
-453 SANIITFAESLSSSS
+453 ATSIVAFAETLSSSS
-468 YAVLDSAWCYQYD
+468 YAVMDSAWSYQYD
-481 KYTDNYCYVPA
+481 KYTDNYCYIPS
-492 CAHTAGLM
+492 CSHTAGLM
-500 ARTDSDRD
+500 ARTDNDRD

-518 GQILGIT
+518 GQVLGIT

-541 KRVNPVVT
+541 KRVNPIVT

-670 VEFEEVYGSTNTQYG
+670 VEFEEVYGATNTQYG

>member
-21 PAVSSTIGAFA
+21 PAVSSSIGAFA

-39 VDEVRTIV
+39 VDEVRTIT
-47 SEKELVSV
+47 SEKDLVSV
-55 FGAPKEA
+55 FGEPKEA

-67 NTVLGKKEHFYSAAN
+67 NTVAGKKEHFYSAAN

-95 SNGISAGSTGEMLNA
+95 SNGIAAGQTGQMLNA

-127 SNYHTGS
+127 SNYHSGS
-134 AAGSAGLFAARC
+134 APASAGLFTARC

-156 SMCASANAFS
+156 SVCAGGNAFS
-166 QSDVTTV
+166 QSNVAQV
-173 NNASNEAVGQKDIT
+173 ASGAGVSLGDKT
-187 VADGSKF
+187 VAVTDGSKF
-194 VVGDIITFAGDA
+194 VVGDIITFAGSTLEY
-206 NQYKISAISSNDI
+206 NITGISSNTL
-219 TIHLKSDKSQG
+219 TISLAIDPSQG
-230 LQVEASNGVNISR
+230 INGNVPADGAQIAR
-243 EWEFAPNFTKAPG
+243 QWEFASLVTGKPETSA
-256 SSPDAVANGMS
+256 DALAN
-267 NDELHVIVIDE
+267 NTELDEIHVVVVDE
-278 DGKITGIVGEILE
+278 DGKITGIPGEVLE
-291 VFEGLSQ
+291 VFEGLSM
-298 ASDAKDSEG
+298 ASDAKDAEG

-322 IFWTNHDSALSEAGN
+322 IFWTRHDSGTSEAGN
-337 TFAAAAAVSQS
+337 TFAAAGTAFAVV
-348 ESANT
+348 
-353 FDTNDLPLGGS
+353 DLPIGGS
-364 LTNGADGYR
+364 LSNGADGYR
-373 LTSGAKNTANT
+373 LSAGAKNTANT

-393 DVDFIISGPLSGASA
+393 DVDFIIAGPLDGIDTSDGSA
-408 GNEVTTLA
+408 VNTLA
-416 EATTQANA
+416 EATAQANS
-424 LIALCEARKDCM
+424 LIGVCEARKDCM
-436 AIISPRKQD
+436 AVISPRKED
-445 CVNNSGNE
+445 CVNNSGSE
-453 SANIITFAESLSSSS
+453 ASSVITFADSLSSSS
-468 YAVLDSAWCYQYD
+468 YAVMDSAWVYQYD
-481 KYTDNYCYVPA
+481 KYTDNYCYVPG
-492 CAHTAGLM
+492 CTHTAGIM
-500 ARTDSDRD
+500 ARTDRDRD

-518 GQILGIT
+518 GQILGIV
-525 KLSFNP
+525 KLSYNP
-531 NQAERDALYK
+531 NQAERDSLYK
-541 KRVNPVVT
+541 KRVNPLVT
-549 FPGEGTVLFGD
+549 FPGQGTVLFGD
-560 KTLLSSA
+560 KTLLSNA

-617 KGRRGIVDFQVVCDD
+617 KGRRGIVDFQVVCDE

>member
-21 PAVSSTIGAFA
+21 PAVSSSIGAYA

-39 VDEVRTIV
+39 VDEVRTIT

-55 FGAPKEA
+55 FGEPKEA

-67 NTVLGKKEHFYSAAN
+67 NTVLSKKEHFYSAAN

-95 SNGISAGSTGEMLNA
+95 SNGIAAGQTGQMLNA
-110 TTGSAGLLIK
+110 TTGSAGILIK
-120 NSTHYYE
+120 NPTHYYE

-134 AAGSAGLFAARC
+134 AAGSAGLFSARC

-156 SMCASANAFS
+156 SMCAGANAFS
-166 QSDVTTV
+166 QSNVATVSDSSIAVGHTQITV
-173 NNASNEAVGQKDIT
+173 N
-187 VADGSKF
+187 DGAKF
-194 VVGDIITFAGDA
+194 VVGDKITFAGSA
-206 NQYKISAISSNDI
+206 LVYKITAISSNDL
-219 TIHLKSDKSQG
+219 TFHLVTDSSQG
-230 LQVEASNGVNISR
+230 LQVVPANGANISR
-243 EWEFAPNFTKAPG
+243 EWEYAENFTKAPA
-256 SSPDAVANGMS
+256 SSPDATANS
-267 NDELHVIVIDE
+267 SSLDEVHVIVIDE
-278 DGKITGIVGEILE
+278 DGKITGIPNEILE

-322 IFWTNHDSALSEAGN
+322 IFWTNHDSATSEAGN
-337 TFAAAAAVSQS
+337 TFAAAGAA
-348 ESANT
+348 
-353 FDTNDLPLGGS
+353 FDQHDLPLGGS
-364 LTNGADGYR
+364 LSHGIDGYP
-373 LTSGAKNTANT
+373 LSSGAKNTANT
-384 NFFGDAETQ
+384 TYFGDAETQ
-393 DVDFIISGPLSGASA
+393 DVDFIIAGPLDGYASGS
-408 GNEVTTLA
+408 VVSTLA
-416 EATTQANA
+416 EATTQANN

-436 AIISPRKQD
+436 AVISPRKAD
-445 CVNNSGNE
+445 CVNNSGSE
-453 SANIITFAESLSSSS
+453 SSSIIAFAETLTSSS
-468 YAVLDSAWCYQYD
+468 YAVMDSAWSYQYD
-481 KYTDNYCYVPA
+481 KYTDNYCYIPS
-492 CAHTAGLM
+492 CSHTAGLM
-500 ARTDSDRD
+500 ARTDNDRD

-518 GQILGIT
+518 GQVLGIT

-541 KRVNPVVT
+541 KRVNPIVT

-670 VEFEEVYGSTNTQYG
+670 VEFEEVYGATNTQYG

>member
-1 MAFQVSPGVQV
+1 MAFLVSPGVQV
-12 REIDVTNVV
+12 REIDVSNVV
-21 PAVSSTIGAFA
+21 PAVSSSIG
-32 GEFSWGP
+32 GYVGSFSWGP
-39 VDEVRTIV
+39 VDEVRTIT
-47 SEKELVSV
+47 SEKDLVSV
-55 FGAPKEA
+55 FGEPSGDDTYLTSVK
-62 GSDGY
+62 
-67 NTVLGKKEHFYSAAN
+67 KKEHFYSAAN

-95 SNGISAGSTGEMLNA
+95 VSTNMLNA
-110 TTGSAGLLIK
+110 STGSAGLLVK
-120 NSTHYYE
+120 NATHYYDN
-127 SNYHTGS
+127 NYHTG
-134 AAGSAGLFAARC
+134 AASSNVGDFVARC
-146 AGSLGNSLKV
+146 VGVLGNSLKV
-156 SMCASANAFS
+156 SVCASANAFS
-166 QSDVTTV
+166 QSAATTV
-173 NNASNEAVGQKDIT
+173 NDSSIALGDTSMT
-187 VADGSKF
+187 VASGAAL
-194 VVGDIITFAGDA
+194 VVGDIITFGSDTDK
-206 NQYKISAISSNDI
+206 YKISEINSNDI
-219 TIHLKSDKSQG
+219 TFALASDGSSG
-230 LQVEASNGVNISR
+230 LQTVVANSANVNR
-243 EWEFAPNFTKAPG
+243 EWEFASSFSKAPG
-256 SSPDAVANGMS
+256 SSPDAIANNS
-267 NDELHVIVIDE
+267 SLDEIHIAVVDE
-278 DGKITGIVGEILE
+278 DGLITGIVGEILE
-291 VFEGLSQ
+291 IYEGVSM

-307 NSNYYV
+307 SSNYFV
-313 DKIRYNSNY
+313 DKLRYNSNY
-322 IFWTNHDSALSEAGN
+322 IFFSNHNSNLSESGN
-337 TFAAAAAVSQS
+337 TFA
-348 ESANT
+348 SAGAI
-353 FDTNDLPLGGS
+353 FDTHTLPITQS
-364 LTNGADGYR
+364 FTNGTDGNC
-373 LTSGAKNTANT
+373 LTSGQKKSGIETYL
-384 NFFGDAETQ
+384 GDAETQ
-393 DVDFIISGPLSGASA
+393 DVDFLISGPLNGDDGSG
-408 GNEVTTLA
+408 NDVTTLA
-416 EATTQANA
+416 EATTQANN
-424 LIALCEARKDCM
+424 LIAICEARKDCM

-445 CVNNSGNE
+445 CVNNSGSE
-453 SANIITFAESLSSSS
+453 STSIVALADTLSSSS
-468 YAVLDSAWCYQYD
+468 YAVMDSAWCYQYD

-492 CAHTAGLM
+492 CGHTAGVM
-500 ARTDSDRD
+500 ARSDQERD

-541 KRVNPVVT
+541 KRVNPIVT
-549 FPGEGTVLFGD
+549 FPGQGTVLFGD

-670 VEFEEVYGSTNTQYG
+670 VEFEEVYGATNTQYG